1 MFIFYFLGPVLF
13 IYIFPHS
20 GRSFPCVRSPH
31 ATRQADSAVLLI
43 IFVTDLQQLLKIRSI
58 AAIFTSRRPR
68 QQQQAVRTGCL
79 KITLVVK

>member
-31 ATRQADSAVLLI
+31 ATREADSAVLLI

-58 AAIFTSRRPR
+58 TAILPAADQDSNSR
-68 QQQQAVRTGCL
+68 QSEQVVL
-79 KITLVVK
+79 KSHW